1 MKKTILTLIVSF
13 CVITSCGPSKAELD
27 AKERLQ
33 IVQDSIANAADV
45 AKQEA
50 MKQQVIDLKSQLA
63 AEQSKLDDTET
74 WKLLRSEDE
83 KAQQIADQTK
93 IVEQL
98 KSQINDIEKQ
108 IK

>member
-1 MKKTILTLIVSF
+1 MKKTISTLIVSA
-13 CVITSCGPSKAELD
+13 CVLISCGPSKAELD
-27 AKERLQ
+27 AKDRLQ
-33 IVQDSIANAADV
+33 TVQDSIANAVDA

-50 MKQQVIDLKSQLA
+50 MKQQLIDLKSQLA
-63 AEQSKLDDTET
+63 AEQSKLDDTEK

-98 KSQINDIEKQ
+98 KSQINDVEKQ